1 MRDIP
6 SDNKHPASEPPSS
19 YRSRGRTKGM
29 PPSGS
34 HQTSSHTGSQVQPQ
48 SGSQQLRQRPLS
60 RSATF
65 AEPSPGSLNLR
76 RSSTLSDSV
85 SEARQSIRSSTDDIF
100 LPRVGG
106 GGKSFERES
115 DDESV
120 WHSLPLALALLPAI
134 GGLFFHNGSAIL
146 TDLTL
151 LVLAA
156 VFLNWSVRLPWLVK

>member
-1 MRDIP
+1 M
-6 SDNKHPASEPPSS
+6 PPSS
-19 YRSRGRTKGM
+19 L
-29 PPSGS
+29 
-34 HQTSSHTGSQVQPQ
+34 HQTSSNTGSQLNPQ
-48 SGSQQLRQRPLS
+48 AGPHHLRQRPLS

-65 AEPSPGSLNLR
+65 AEPSSGQLNLR

-106 GGKSFERES
+106 KMKTTLQPES
-115 DDESV
+115 EDESL

-134 GGLFFHNGSAIL
+134 GGVFFQNGSAIL

-156 VFLNWSVRLPWLVK
+156 IFLNWSVRLPW

>member
-1 MRDIP
+1 M
-6 SDNKHPASEPPSS
+6 PPSS
-19 YRSRGRTKGM
+19 
-29 PPSGS
+29 S
-34 HQTSSHTGSQVQPQ
+34 HQMSSHTSSQVNPSMGSQHI
-48 SGSQQLRQRPLS
+48 RQRPLS

-65 AEPSPGSLNLR
+65 AEPSTSPLGLR

-106 GGKSFERES
+106 NAKFLEPET
-115 DDESV
+115 DDESH

-134 GGLFFHNGSAIL
+134 VGVFFQNGSAIF

-156 VFLNWSVRLPWLVK
+156 IFLNWSVRLPW

>member
-1 MRDIP
+1 M
-6 SDNKHPASEPPSS
+6 PPSS
-19 YRSRGRTKGM
+19 SQ
-29 PPSGS
+29 
-34 HQTSSHTGSQVQPQ
+34 QTSSHTGSQVHPNA
-48 SGSQQLRQRPLS
+48 GSQQLRQRPLS

-65 AEPSPGSLNLR
+65 AETSPSSPKLR

-106 GGKSFERES
+106 GAKPLEPES
-115 DDESV
+115 DDESH
-120 WHSLPLALALLPAI
+120 WHSLPLALALIPAV
-134 GGLFFHNGSAIL
+134 GGLFFQNGSAIL

-156 VFLNWSVRLPWLVK
+156 VFLNWSVRLPW